1 MFTGLIEDVGTIREI
16 RRGQESMRLTIATSL
31 PTNELAL
38 GDSIAVN
45 GVCLTATHLGTGVF
59 GADVSPETLACST
72 IDRLGP
78 GASVNLER
86 ALRVGDRL
94 GGHFVSGHVD
104 GIAMLTAR
112 GREGNSIRLTFRL
125 PAELTRYLV
134 VKGSVAVDGISLTV
148 NRVATDSFDLVM
160 IPHTLERT
168 TLRQIRTGDAVN
180 LEVDLLGK
188 YVERLLAGLPTTGRP
203 GGLGLETLA
212 KHGFL

>member
-1 MFTGLIEDVGTIREI
+1 MFTGLIEDVGTIREL
-16 RRGQESMRLTIATSL
+16 RRGQESIRLTIATAL
-31 PTNELAL
+31 PTTDLAL
-38 GDSIAVN
+38 GESIAVN
-45 GVCLTATHLGTGVF
+45 GVCLTATHIGAGIF

-72 IDRLGP
+72 MDRLGP
-78 GASVNLER
+78 GAAVNLER
-86 ALRVGDRL
+86 ALRVGGRL

-125 PAELTRYLV
+125 PAELSRYLV

-148 NRVATDSFDLVM
+148 NRVAPDSFDLVV

-188 YVERLLAGLPTTGRP
+188 YVERLLAGLPTAGRP